1 MNDHYAKQGK
11 YFADSEAVR
20 QAAETLSHAELRDFF
35 RKYVS
40 GTDELPW
47 DTFFAQV
54 GLHVSKAEVTFPDSG
69 FDAVQQFDQSPEI
82 VKVYPATEAERS
94 GLKPGDVI
102 VKINGQAAGRQF
114 ETQIAK
120 LGPGTL
126 LHLTIRRDGVERQLE
141 YKLGSRKQMVYQLQD
156 VSNITAQQKARRAA
170 WLSSCSASGQWP
182 CRLQHSSVFPGC

>member
-1 MNDHYAKQGK
+1 
-11 YFADSEAVR
+11 
-20 QAAETLSHAELRDFF
+20 
-35 RKYVS
+35 
-40 GTDELPW
+40 
-47 DTFFAQV
+47 
-54 GLHVSKAEVTFPDSG
+54 
-69 FDAVQQFDQSPEI
+69 
-82 VKVYPATEAERS
+82 
-94 GLKPGDVI
+94 

-170 WLSSCSASGQWP
+170 WLFGNASAP
-182 CRLQHSSVFPGC
+182 